1 MSLSVLTELPPRA
14 DWTGGVNINAQQQDV
29 QFKKTLIY
37 LSVDMLKVFPYNK
50 CVSIIWYD
58 QRQTAH
64 KRFSQAFI

>member
-50 CVSIIWYD
+50 CVSII
-58 QRQTAH
+58 
-64 KRFSQAFI
+64 